1 MRLQTTL
8 LSRVGF
14 CIASLLLALVLSACS
29 GGGSNGSATPT
40 STSTPTLT
48 RTSTLTPSPPL
59 SPTPFL
65 ASGLTTY
72 TGKGYTIGYPQHWN
86 VSTSR
91 EGIVTFT
98 DPQGVVYLSIKVTPN
113 PTGAVSASDQV
124 TLALQG
130 IKTQTRNYQRVAIS
144 PTTSVGG
151 ETWSQGAAT
160 GDITISGQSA
170 PVPGKVVVIAANHP
184 AHTVTTN
191 SFVIAYATARQF
203 FDLLDSAYF
212 QPMLRSF
219 TFT

>member
-1 MRLQTTL
+1 MRLHTKL
-8 LSRVGF
+8 PRRWGLYM
-14 CIASLLLALVLSACS
+14 ASLLFALLLVAC
-29 GGGSNGSATPT
+29 GGSSNGAATPT
-40 STSTPTLT
+40 PTPTSSFSLSPT
-48 RTSTLTPSPPL
+48 PTSSPPL
-59 SPTPFL
+59 SPTPYPAF
-65 ASGLTTY
+65 SSTTY
-72 TGKGYTIGYPQHWN
+72 TGNGYTIGYPQDWN
-86 VSTSR
+86 VSKSK

-124 TLALQG
+124 TLAMQG

-160 GDITISGQSA
+160 GDITIPGQSSS
-170 PVPGKVVVIAANHP
+170 VPGKVVVIAANHP
-184 AHTVTTN
+184 AHAGTTK
-191 SFVIAYATARQF
+191 SFIIAYATARQF

>member
-8 LSRVGF
+8 PPRVGF

-40 STSTPTLT
+40 PILT
-48 RTSTLTPSPPL
+48 RTSTPTPLPPL

-98 DPQGVVYLSIKVTPN
+98 DPQGVVYLNVKVTPN
-113 PTGAVSASDQV
+113 PTGAVSASNQV
-124 TLALQG
+124 TLALQA
-130 IKTQTRNYQRVAIS
+130 IKTQTRNYQKVDS
-144 PTTSVGG
+144 PPTASVGG

-160 GDITISGQSA
+160 GDMTVPGQSSSL
-170 PVPGKVVVIAANHP
+170 PGKVVVIADNHP
-184 AHTVTTN
+184 AHAVTTN
-191 SFVIAYATARQF
+191 SFIIAYATAHQF